1 MEHWELYLLFFVIA
15 AFYSSVGFGGG
26 SSYLAILALFGV
38 DFLLLRS
45 SALLCNITV
54 VSGGTYIFHKRGHL
68 KWKKAIPLVM
78 VSVPMAFLGGW
89 LPVHEAVFFVIL
101 GTTLLLASLLM
112 WFQRPIPKEEGVKD
126 LKAKSL
132 FFNMGIGGSIGFLA
146 GIVGI
151 GGGIFLAPV
160 LHLCRWDSS
169 KNIAATA
176 SLFILANS
184 IAGLAGQLA
193 EPEFHLNWHFSL
205 PLMVAVLL
213 GGQIGSRLGAIRLN
227 QLVVKKATAALI
239 FFVGLRILVKYVS
252 FFLQ

>member
-15 AFYSSVGFGGG
+15 TFYSSVGFGGG

-45 SALLCNITV
+45 SALLCNIIV
-54 VSGGTYIFHKRGHL
+54 VTGGTYIFYKRGHL
-68 KWKKAIPLVM
+68 KWKKAIPLVLM
-78 VSVPMAFLGGW
+78 SVPLAFIGGW
-89 LPVHEAVFFVIL
+89 LPVREAVFFIIL
-101 GTTLLLASLLM
+101 GMTLLVAGLLM
-112 WFQRPIPKEEGVKD
+112 WFQRPISQEGRAKD
-126 LKAKSL
+126 LKAKSY
-132 FFNMGIGGSIGFLA
+132 FYNMSIGSSIGFLA

-160 LHLCRWDSS
+160 LHLSRWDSS
-169 KNIAATA
+169 KTIAATA

-184 IAGLAGQLA
+184 IAGLAGQMA
-193 EPEFHLNWHFSL
+193 KPEFQLDWHFVL

-239 FFVGLRILVKYVS
+239 LFVSLRILIKYVTFS
-252 FFLQ
+252 L